1 MNYYDNV
8 NTVHS
13 FSAVREQ
20 ALCDFIGAMPEPA
33 HLKDPFS
40 GKYLFSNQSNLGIYG
55 LEHVDD
61 IIGKTVQD
69 MDAFMKVF
77 WGDDFAEEVSA
88 LDQAVIQSGVT
99 MTDDHRVFLDCSGL
113 VHIQN
118 MVKTPIF
125 TERKKVAAILTLSF
139 DLTQKTDLVSLFK
152 VYKRVYVKKAI
163 AMATFVRH
171 IQLDHIFKEPLTEKE
186 ILCLLYLKRNRGYK
200 NIAAQLHVGLKTVE
214 THMSHIIQKAGQHTM
229 SDILV
234 LLLEGKS

>member
-1 MNYYDNV
+1 MNYYDNA
-8 NTVHS
+8 NTAHPI
-13 FSAVREQ
+13 SAAREQ
-20 ALCDFIGAMPEPA
+20 GLCDFINAMPEPA
-33 HLKDPFS
+33 HLKDPSS

-55 LEHVDD
+55 LEHVDE

-69 MDAFMKVF
+69 LDVFMKVF
-77 WGDDFAEEVSA
+77 WGVDFAKEVNA
-88 LDQAVIQSGVT
+88 LDQGVFQNGVT
-99 MTDDHRVFLDCSGL
+99 MTDDHRVFLDCAGL

-125 TERKKVAAILTLSF
+125 TEKKKVAAILTLSF

-152 VYKRVYVKKAI
+152 IYKRVYTKKSV
-163 AMATFVRH
+163 AMTTFVKH

-200 NIAAQLHVGLKTVE
+200 NIAAQLNVGLKTVE